1 MAEEA
6 EEGGVLSFALVAEE
20 EGGLIVVPSPAMTE
34 EDGDDASMVAI
45 RYALEVED
53 LNLS

>member
-6 EEGGVLSFALVAEE
+6 EGGGVLSFALAVEE
-20 EGGLIVVPSPAMTE
+20 EGELIVVPSPAVTE